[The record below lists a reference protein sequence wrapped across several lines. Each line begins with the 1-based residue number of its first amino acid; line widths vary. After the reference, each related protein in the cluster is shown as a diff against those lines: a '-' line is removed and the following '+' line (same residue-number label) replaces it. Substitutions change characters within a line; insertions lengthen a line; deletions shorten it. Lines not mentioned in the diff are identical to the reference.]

1 MEISRSI
8 VRGDS
13 FKILEIDKNS
23 LIRDGSYSAVRLL
36 VRLHCLIMILLRL
49 SWKDRRSVVDN
60 VGELDGN
67 S

>member
-49 SWKDRRSVVDN
+49 SWKDLRSVVDN